1 MNKILVNNKEKE
13 FILDN
18 GKYEF
23 MESGTFSLELSD
35 LEKDIFLVVLENVEV
50 VLNILSKNTF
60 LNFHVN
66 VGENASLILNNLVIE
81 GSTNVNVNLEQ
92 ESASFQLNYSIL
104 SSKDSNNK
112 IEVRHNAS
120 KTNSLLKNH
129 GYSINNA
136 KLILDVSAYI
146 DKESSK
152 CISKQDN
159 QIIENENSLSN
170 INPNLYIDNYD
181 VEASHSAYVGEF
193 KENELFYLMSRG
205 LTEEE
210 SKFLLLKSFLIGS
223 FDLEE
228 KIKER
233 YYHEVIK
240 YFNKEV

>member
-23 MESGTFSLELSD
+23 IESGTFSLELSD

-50 VLNILSKNTF
+50 VLNILSKNAF

-66 VGENASLILNNLVIE
+66 VGENASLTLNNLVIE

-112 IEVRHNAS
+112 IEIKHNAS